1 MGAHVSGH
9 ERPCLPLMSLPNAD
23 QVLVPRRKLT
33 GYLLSD
39 THPCGRGKAQ
49 YLRSHGFTAD
59 RVDLLEEAL
68 CSIAMTG
75 DLVATERTAYG
86 TMYVVVGVS
95 MTPTGR
101 MIQLRTVWIVE
112 PVDRRPRFVAAY
124 PAR

>member
-1 MGAHVSGH
+1 MSTHVSVH
-9 ERPCLPLMSLPNAD
+9 ERAYLPLMSLPNAD
-23 QVLVPRRKLT
+23 QVLVPLRKLT

-39 THPCGRGKAQ
+39 THPRGREKAR
-49 YLRSHGFTAD
+49 YLRSYGFTTD

-101 MIQLRTVWIVE
+101 MIRLRTVWMVE
-112 PVDRRPRFVAAY
+112 PADRRPRFVTAY